1 MFVVLIGPP
10 GAGKGTQSKLICQQY
25 GIPHVS
31 TGELLRQAIASGD
44 SLGQSAKH
52 YIDRGGLVPDPI
64 ILRLIS
70 EQLKLPEIA
79 KGCLFDGFPR
89 TIIQAEALDEALAE
103 TGHRLHAALE
113 FRISTTEMVKR
124 LSGRFR
130 ADDRP
135 EVIER
140 RVEAYLQLTEP
151 LLEYYRLRGLLR
163 SIDAMGAKDEVFGRI
178 RAALDGPP

>member
-10 GAGKGTQSKLICQQY
+10 GAGKGTQSKLICLHY
-25 GIPHVS
+25 EIPHVS
-31 TGELLRQAIASGD
+31 TGELLRQAIANGD
-44 SLGQSAKH
+44 SLGQAAKH

-70 EQLKLPEIA
+70 EQLKLPEVS

-89 TIIQAEALDEALAE
+89 TIIQAESLDETLGQ
-103 TGHRLHAALE
+103 TGRHLHAALE
-113 FRISTTEMVKR
+113 FRIGAAEMVKR
-124 LSGRFR
+124 LSGRLR

-140 RVEAYLQLTEP
+140 RVEAYIQLTEP
-151 LLEYYRLRGLLR
+151 LLEYYRIRGMLR
-163 SIDAMGAKDEVFGRI
+163 SIDAMGSKDEVFARI
-178 RAALDGPP
+178 REALG